1 MISLSFPA
9 LTVSAPGQRG
19 FRRAIQSILRQLTAA
34 ALVPTHQ
41 MTAQVK
47 QALFHLVPEY
57 SEAVLSAASLVAKAT
72 VQITMPDDSFLLPA
86 SFLSD
91 LYIDYLVYGLATFEL
106 AGDVPVYADPQQFR
120 WRVLETGEI
129 EITTAS
135 GAIVSDRVGVLV
147 RSKSSALV
155 GRSVPETIPMTF
167 LLLLSHFSRWLY
179 VLSPYCKPDV
189 LILTSETMSPEEV
202 LARRRRLI
210 EQADEDYANI
220 LVYAHGEQ
228 DRVQVID
235 LAKSIEGPKALGV
248 DIDQQIALLRS
259 VCGAAP
265 PFAPIHRFFQA
276 LTEEWLRL
284 VPEATV
290 TVTGLPTI
298 EGGSE

>member
-1 MISLSFPA
+1 MISLSLPA
-9 LTVSAPGQRG
+9 LTVGAPGQRG

-41 MTAQVK
+41 MTAQAK

-57 SEAVLSAASLVAKAT
+57 SEAVLSAASLAAKVT

-86 SFLSD
+86 SLLSD
-91 LYIDYLVYGLATFEL
+91 LYIDYLVHGLATFEL
-106 AGDVPVYADPQQFR
+106 AGDVPVYADPRQFS

-147 RSKSSALV
+147 WSKSPALI
-155 GRSVPETIPMTF
+155 GRSVPEIIPMTF

-179 VLSPYCKPDV
+179 ILSPYCKPDV
-189 LILTSETMSPEEV
+189 LILTSETMSSEEV

-220 LVYAHGEQ
+220 LLYAHGEQ
-228 DRVQVID
+228 DRVQVVD
-235 LAKSIEGPKALGV
+235 LAKSIEAPKTLGA

-259 VCGAAP
+259 VCGAVP
-265 PFAPIHRFFQA
+265 PFAPIRRFFQA

-284 VPEATV
+284 APEATV
-290 TVTGLPTI
+290 TVTGLPTV
-298 EGGSE
+298 EGVSE

>member
-1 MISLSFPA
+1 M
-9 LTVSAPGQRG
+9 TVSSPGQRG
-19 FRRAIQSILRQLTAA
+19 FRRAIQGILRQLTAA

-41 MTAQVK
+41 MTAQAK

-57 SEAVLSAASLVAKAT
+57 AEAVLSAASLAAKVT
-72 VQITMPDDSFLLPA
+72 VQVTLPDDSFFLPA
-86 SFLSD
+86 SLLSD

-129 EITTAS
+129 ELSTAS
-135 GAIVSDRVGVLV
+135 GEVVVDRVGVLV
-147 RSKSSALV
+147 RSKSAALI

-179 VLSPYCKPDV
+179 VLSPYQKPDV
-189 LILTSETMSPEEV
+189 LIITSETMSPEEA

-220 LVYAHGEQ
+220 LLYAHGEQ
-228 DRVQVID
+228 DRVQVVD
-235 LAKSIEGPKALGV
+235 LAKSMEGLRTLGV

-259 VCGAAP
+259 VCGASP
-265 PFAPIHRFFQA
+265 PFAPIYRFFQA

-284 VPEATV
+284 APEATV
-290 TVTGLPTI
+290 TVTGLPTT

>member
-1 MISLSFPA
+1 VISLSFPT

-41 MTAQVK
+41 MTAQAK

-57 SEAVLSAASLVAKAT
+57 SEAVLSAASLAAKVT
-72 VQITMPDDSFLLPA
+72 VQVTMPDDSFLVPA
-86 SFLSD
+86 SLLSD
-91 LYIDYLVYGLATFEL
+91 LYIDYLVYGVATFEL

-135 GAIVSDRVGVLV
+135 GAVVSDRVGVLTL
-147 RSKSSALV
+147 SKSSALI

-167 LLLLSHFSRWLY
+167 LLLLSHYSRWLY
-179 VLSPYCKPDV
+179 ILSPYCKPDV

-220 LVYAHGEQ
+220 LLYAHGEQ
-228 DRVQVID
+228 DRVQVVD
-235 LAKSIEGPKALGV
+235 LARSMDAPKTMSV
-248 DIDQQIALLRS
+248 DINQQIDLLRS
-259 VCGAAP
+259 VCGAIP

-290 TVTGLPTI
+290 TVTGLPTT